1 MPNLTSVTITA
12 GVPTVGTGTVSTIDA
27 LMADG
32 GQVTLGAK
40 ADAKSTATDTTAV
53 TVMSVLK
60 QISASVQ
67 APPSQAVTNAGTFA
81 TQAVNTDILLTSLA
95 PTSAAFTPAATSH
108 TAKDCVGA
116 ATTFTTVGA
125 SGKQVMIV
133 GATFSIATTTPV
145 ASAFR
150 LHLFN
155 AAPTVI
161 ADDAA
166 FTLASA
172 DIAKY
177 LGWIDLGT
185 AFDLD
190 STAQWISQDGLA
202 KPVLL
207 TTANI
212 IGYLQNLTTVTLE
225 AVAHTVTLFT
235 VPLS

>member
-1 MPNLTSVTITA
+1 MAQRTRVPIGVAA
-12 GVPTVGTGTVSTIDA
+12 GVPNSGTGTVPELDYF
-27 LMADG
+27 LADDP
-32 GQVTLGAK
+32 VA
-40 ADAKSTATDTTAV
+40 
-53 TVMSVLK
+53 
-60 QISASVQ
+60 
-67 APPSQAVTNAGTFA
+67 
-81 TQAVNTDILLTSLA
+81 
-95 PTSAAFTPAATSH
+95 AAFTPAATSH
-108 TAKDCVGA
+108 AAKDVVGGA
-116 ATTFTTVGA
+116 VTFTGLGQ
-125 SGKQVMIV
+125 SGRSIMIC

-155 AAPTVI
+155 VAPTVI

-190 STAQWISQDGLA
+190 STAQWVEQNGLA
-202 KPVLL
+202 KPVKL
-207 TTANI
+207 TTADA

-225 AVAHTVTLFT
+225 AVVHQVILHTY
-235 VPLS
+235 PLS

>member
-1 MPNLTSVTITA
+1 MASVRSVNITA
-12 GVPTVGTGTVSTIDA
+12 GIPDSGTGDVPTLHA
-27 LMADG
+27 LLS
-32 GQVTLGAK
+32 VP
-40 ADAKSTATDTTAV
+40 AV
-53 TVMSVLK
+53 
-60 QISASVQ
+60 A
-67 APPSQAVTNAGTFA
+67 
-81 TQAVNTDILLTSLA
+81 
-95 PTSAAFTPAATSH
+95 AAFTPAATSH
-108 TAKDCVGA
+108 AAKDVVGGA
-116 ATTFTTVGA
+116 VTFTSVGSSA
-125 SGKQVMIV
+125 TMLMIC

-150 LHLFN
+150 LHMFN

-190 STAQWISQDGLA
+190 STAQWQQVDGLA

-225 AVAHTVTLFT
+225 AVVHQVILHTY
-235 VPLS
+235 PLS

>member
-1 MPNLTSVTITA
+1 MTQRTRVPVTITSGQGTA
-12 GVPTVGTGTVSTIDA
+12 GSGTVPELNYFLSDDA
-27 LMADG
+27 
-32 GQVTLGAK
+32 V
-40 ADAKSTATDTTAV
+40 SAT
-53 TVMSVLK
+53 
-60 QISASVQ
+60 
-67 APPSQAVTNAGTFA
+67 
-81 TQAVNTDILLTSLA
+81 
-95 PTSAAFTPAATSH
+95 FTPAATSH
-108 TAKDCVGA
+108 AAKDSVGGA
-116 ATTFTTVGA
+116 ATFTGVGQ
-125 SGKQVMIV
+125 SGTMIMIC
-133 GATFSIATTTPV
+133 GATFSIDTTTPV

-172 DIAKY
+172 DIGKY

-190 STAQWISQDGLA
+190 STAQWMQQDGLA

-225 AVAHTVTLFT
+225 AVAHKVTLFT
-235 VPLS
+235 VPMS

>member
-1 MPNLTSVTITA
+1 MTDNSSLPVASGNETFANDDIGGVKYPRAKLALGADGSAVDAIAGA
-12 GVPTVGTGTVSTIDA
+12 GVVGTGV
-27 LMADG
+27 
-32 GQVTLGAK
+32 QRVTLAN
-40 ADAKSTATDTTAV
+40 DDY
-53 TVMSVLK
+53 
-60 QISASVQ
+60 
-67 APPSQAVTNAGTFA
+67 
-81 TQAVNTDILLTSLA
+81 LLCSLA
-95 PTSAAFTPAATSH
+95 PTSATYTPAATSH
-108 TAKDCVGA
+108 AAKDVVGGA
-116 ATTFTTVGA
+116 QTFTTVGA

-133 GATFSIATTTPV
+133 GATFSIDTTTPV

-190 STAQWISQDGLA
+190 STAQWVHQDGLA

-207 TTANI
+207 STANI

-225 AVAHTVTLFT
+225 AVAHKVTLFT